1 MELKEYIELVRQRY
15 QSLSDEE
22 KVALETIGATPAAD
36 ALAKMFGPE
45 MSDIAK
51 GSQETSDDTRQ
62 MLESEKSP
70 NYSAGPNPNRVDPMT
85 YRNTPDIP

>member
-51 GSQETSDDTRQ
+51 GSQETSDMPDNMSQMQSDDTQQ
-62 MLESEKSP
+62 ML
-70 NYSAGPNPNRVDPMT
+70 NDTMT
-85 YRNTPDIP
+85 QQVQ

>member
-51 GSQETSDDTRQ
+51 ASQELNEASQYKEMNVDKQTSDMFNKVSEYRQ
-62 MLESEKSP
+62 KE
-70 NYSAGPNPNRVDPMT
+70 NVQ
-85 YRNTPDIP
+85 

>member
-1 MELKEYIELVRQRY
+1 MELKEYIKLVRQRY

-51 GSQETSDDTRQ
+51 GSQETSDMPDNMSQMQSDDTQQ
-62 MLESEKSP
+62 ML
-70 NYSAGPNPNRVDPMT
+70 NDTMT
-85 YRNTPDIP
+85 QQVQ

>member
-51 GSQETSDDTRQ
+51 GSQETSDMSDNMSQMQSDDTQQ
-62 MLESEKSP
+62 ML
-70 NYSAGPNPNRVDPMT
+70 NDTMT
-85 YRNTPDIP
+85 QQVQ